1 MSVDVAPGTVAY
13 TNARV
18 LDPARGLDAHGGVLT
33 RGGEIV
39 DAGAD
44 VTADGVPADAEVVD
58 CGGACVSPGFVDMQ
72 ALLGEPGHEHKETIH
87 SAGVA
92 AASAGITSIAC
103 LPNTDPVID
112 DEAGLEFVARRA
124 RETKLVKVYAHGA
137 VTRGCA
143 GREMTEIGLLAEAG
157 AVGFTEGLAPVT
169 DAGLMRRALSYA
181 KTFGAV
187 ISQRP
192 EEPAIATGS
201 MNSGALATRLG
212 LKGRSRH
219 AELMMIERDL
229 RLAEMTGGR
238 LHIGP
243 VTAAESVELIRR
255 AKARGLAVTASTAP
269 PYLALT
275 EAAVGDY
282 RTFAK
287 VAPPLRTE
295 ADRRAVAAA
304 VADGTIDAVA
314 SDHNP
319 QDQDSKRLPFEAAAD
334 GMAGLETLFALSL
347 GLVHDAGAPLVD
359 VLHRLTAGP
368 AAILGLDAGRLRP
381 GAPADLTVFDPD
393 AAWVID
399 PDAFIGKCKNAPF
412 DNHPVRGR
420 VLRTVVDG
428 RPIHTA
434 PAPDAA

>member
-1 MSVDVAPGTVAY
+1 MSVDVEPGTVAY

-18 LDPARGLDAHGGVLT
+18 LDPARGLDAYGGVLT
-33 RGGEIV
+33 RGGTIV
-39 DAGAD
+39 DAGANLF
-44 VTADGVPADAEVVD
+44 AGGVPDDATVVD
-58 CGGACVSPGFVDMQ
+58 CGGACIAPGFVDMQ

-143 GREMTEIGLLAEAG
+143 GGEMTEIGLLSAAG
-157 AVGFTEGLAPVT
+157 AVGFTEGVT
-169 DAGLMRRALSYA
+169 QVRDAGLLRRALSYA
-181 KTFGAV
+181 TAFGAV
-187 ISQRP
+187 ICQRP
-192 EEPAIATGS
+192 EEPAIASGS

-243 VTAAESVELIRR
+243 VTAGESVELIRR
-255 AKARGLAVTASTAP
+255 AKARRLRVTAATAP
-269 PYLALT
+269 PYLVLT
-275 EAAVGDY
+275 EDAVGDY

-287 VAPPLRTE
+287 VSPPLRTE
-295 ADRRAVAAA
+295 ADRRAVAAG

-319 QDQDSKRLPFEAAAD
+319 QDQDSKRLPFEAAD
-334 GMAGLETLFALSL
+334 EGIAGLETLFALTL
-347 GLVHDAGAPLVD
+347 GLVHDGTAGLLD

-368 AAILGLDAGRLRP
+368 ADILGLDAGRLTP

-393 AAWVID
+393 APWVID
-399 PDAFIGKCKNAPF
+399 PDSFIGKCKNAPF
-412 DNHPVRGR
+412 ENHTVRGT

-434 PAPDAA
+434 AARDAA